1 MVLGHELQVRCSINA
16 GVYRYDGSTIYLK
29 ETHAN
34 PCFISLK
41 RTFGGTRQHHYY
53 HLGTSTF
60 RYFEPVLRTKG
71 GVAGTTHTHVFADL
85 IRVPIVLQK
94 ITVHPHRVC
103 RSTNQRFF
111 SGFFHWTWWSWFFRF
126 LFLLLLLH
134 HLFLLFSNR

>member
-1 MVLGHELQVRCSINA
+1 MAWRVQMWRDFQRWSIN
-16 GVYRYDGSTIYLK
+16 GTGDGSTIYLK

-34 PCFISLK
+34 PCLISLK

-53 HLGTSTF
+53 H
-60 RYFEPVLRTKG
+60 RYFYLPDTCTSNKG
-71 GVAGTTHTHVFADL
+71 GVVAGTTHTHVFADL

-103 RSTNQRFF
+103 RSTNHRFF
-111 SGFFHWTWWSWFFRF
+111 PGFFHWTWWSWFFRF